1 MSAKKVAVLAVVAT
15 FAAVALAVG
24 ASGGSA
30 QQRLDARGV
39 GSAVQRYYDQSTVF
53 SADFNQTYF
62 NKLYGSYQR
71 SNGRVFFK
79 KPGKMRWDYAAPN
92 GKIIVSDGTRIQ
104 YFEPG
109 EAGQSGQ
116 MHEMPMRDSQL
127 TGALSFLTG
136 TGRLADQFTFRLLDA
151 RQQGYPA
158 GYVLE
163 LTPRQATPHYERILL
178 FVDATP
184 AALGVVHRVLIL
196 DSAGNRNRFD
206 FRRMSWATTSVRDEQ
221 FRWTP
226 PRGTRR
232 IAQ

>member
-1 MSAKKVAVLAVVAT
+1 MSARKVAVLSMIALL
-15 FAAVALAVG
+15 AAVAVVIG
-24 ASGGSA
+24 AQRSSA

-39 GSAVQRYYDQSTVF
+39 ASAVQRYYDQSAVF

-62 NKLYGSYQR
+62 QKLYNTYQR
-71 SNGRVFFK
+71 SSGRVYFK

-109 EAGQSGQ
+109 ERGQSGQ
-116 MHEMPMRDSQL
+116 MHEMPIRDSQL

-136 TGRLADQFTFRLLDA
+136 TGRLVDQFTFRLLDG
-151 RQQGYPA
+151 RQQGYPT

-163 LTPRQATPHYERILL
+163 LTPRTQTPHYERILL

-184 AALGVVHRVLIL
+184 TALGVVHRVLIL
-196 DSAGNRNRFD
+196 DNAGNRNRFD
-206 FRRMSWATTSVRDEQ
+206 FRRMSWAATSVRDNQ
-221 FRWTP
+221 FLWTP

-232 IAQ
+232 ITQ